1 MIDRRGANPC
11 TEDNILARRHKSEG
25 PGIKSKCWKRFPCEI
40 SDKVYL
46 YIHAPC
52 RGIYALDK
60 CELYDVLIVTRTHAE
75 EVQYTDFENRASRK
89 FLVGSGCG
97 SDG

>member
-1 MIDRRGANPC
+1 ML
-11 TEDNILARRHKSEG
+11 E
-25 PGIKSKCWKRFPCEI
+25 RFPCEI

-52 RGIYALDK
+52 RGICALDK
-60 CELYDVLIVTRTHAE
+60 CELYYVLIVTRVHGV

-97 SDG
+97 SDGWAVASDTWDPQFEFHHQQNFIYQL